1 MGANMAIQNFL
12 SGGYYGKL
20 GQTIGQRWKNKRTVK
35 AYAVPTNPRTE
46 KQQANRGRFAY
57 GVKLAQLAQ
66 AATYRSLLFS
76 SESNT
81 EWALRMSV
89 AKNATDSG
97 ITGLD
102 AVPLCPTGFVPKY
115 LITNAIL
122 QNPGATSAPVLELK
136 GTLPTVSQI
145 FAILINNGEIEPGIE
160 NTAIMYSE
168 FNPDKKTVTL
178 PDSLIGKIKQGMK
191 VRIISYSQSLS
202 ISEISM
208 SYSLDIEINAL
219 PDFVL
224 TADKMSFTQTQTLK
238 RLVLANVDDASA
250 TGEVNLTVIYNY
262 GIEGT
267 GVTQLVLP
275 LKNDASKIY
284 VEFETPN
291 QNDNDALSSYVTSA
305 GELSVVSVAIQS
317 TKYNY
322 KVNNATIV
330 GTDYVCSGY
339 ATLAVSQVASKSV
352 ALENSEIDWGGIN
365 NPISTACTVL
375 SNRLYGFK
383 SLTPQQGVT
392 LQGVAVDSAV
402 GTKLQFTNDSVE
414 QFAAFSDEC
423 KIQAFTATITRNGV
437 TRSFKLET
445 DTRFA
450 NSITESVIPA
460 SETFESNFFTLG
472 SGQIDMPLYG
482 LVETQTAESLT
493 VTDLSLSIREV
504 GSSNWHSCTIEEY
517 EDFGIGAKLS
527 ASFTIDDGD
536 IFTAGDEVEMKIS
549 VVSGKSKAKILLNN
563 IGKTW
568 TWSGNTVSLTG
579 VVEE

>member
-1 MGANMAIQNFL
+1 MAIQNFL

-35 AYAVPTNPRTE
+35 SYAVPTNPRTE

-168 FNPDKKTVTL
+168 FNPDTKTVIL

-202 ISEISM
+202 VSEISM

-250 TGEVNLTVIYNY
+250 SGDVNLTVIYNY

-305 GELSVVSVAIQS
+305 GELSVTSVAIQS

-330 GTDYVCSGY
+330 GKDYVCSGY

-352 ALENSEIDWGGIN
+352 ALENSKIDWGGVN
-365 NPISTACTVL
+365 NPILAECTVL
-375 SNRLYGFK
+375 SNQLYGFK
-383 SLTPQQGVT
+383 SLTPQQKVS

-402 GTKLQFTNDSVE
+402 GTKLQFTNSSAE

-423 KIQAFTATITRNGV
+423 KIQAFTATVTRNGV
-437 TRSFKLET
+437 TRSFKLES
-445 DTRFA
+445 DTKLT
-450 NSITESVIPA
+450 NSISESVIPT
-460 SETFESNFFTLG
+460 SEQFFDVGFQPGTGTFLF
-472 SGQIDMPLYG
+472 PLYG
-482 LVETQTAESLT
+482 LPGQTGLVEANF
-493 VTDLSLSIREV
+493 TDFDVKIREV
-504 GSSNWHSCTIEEY
+504 GSQNWYACTL
-517 EDFGIGAKLS
+517 EDFESQGEGGQLECTFAIN
-527 ASFTIDDGD
+527 DGD
-536 IFTAGDEVEMKIS
+536 VFIDGDNVELKIS
-549 VVSGKSKAKILLNN
+549 VATGKSNAKVTINN
-563 IGKTW
+563 IAKSW
-568 TWSGNTVSLTG
+568 TWSGNAVTITG
-579 VVEE
+579 TVEE

>member
-1 MGANMAIQNFL
+1 MAIQNFL

-35 AYAVPTNPRTE
+35 SYAVPTNPRTE
-46 KQQANRGRFAY
+46 KQQANRGRFAN

-168 FNPDKKTVTL
+168 FNPDTKTVIL

-238 RLVLANVDDASA
+238 RLVLADVDDASA
-250 TGEVNLTVIYNY
+250 SGDVNLTVIYNY

-267 GVTQLVLP
+267 GVTQIVLP

-291 QNDNDALSSYVTSA
+291 QNNNDALSSYVTSA

-352 ALENSEIDWGGIN
+352 ALENSEIDWGSVN
-365 NPISTACTVL
+365 NPVLAECTVL
-375 SNRLYGFK
+375 SNQLYGFK
-383 SLTPQQGVT
+383 SLIPQQKVS

-402 GTKLQFTNDSVE
+402 GTKLQFSNSSAE

-423 KIQAFTATITRNGV
+423 KIQAFTATITRNGI
-437 TRSFKLET
+437 TRSFKLEA
-445 DTRFA
+445 DTKFA
-450 NSITESVIPA
+450 NSITESVIPT
-460 SETFESNFFTLG
+460 SETFESNFFTIG

-482 LVETQTAESLT
+482 LVETQTEESLT

-517 EDFGIGAKLS
+517 EDYGIGAKLS

-536 IFTAGDEVEMKIS
+536 IFTGGDAVEMKIS
-549 VVSGKSKAKILLNN
+549 VVSGKSEAKILLNN

-568 TWSGNTVSLTG
+568 TWSGNTVLLTG
-579 VVEE
+579 TVEE

>member
-1 MGANMAIQNFL
+1 MAIQNFL

-35 AYAVPTNPRTE
+35 SYAVPTNPRTE
-46 KQQANRGRFAY
+46 KQQANRGRFAS

-66 AATYRSLLFS
+66 ATTYRSLLFS

-145 FAILINNGEIEPGIE
+145 FAILINNGEIEPEIE

-168 FNPDKKTVTL
+168 FNPDTKTVIL

-191 VRIISYSQSLS
+191 VRIISYSQSIS

-238 RLVLANVDDASA
+238 RLVLADVDDVSAS
-250 TGEVNLTVIYNY
+250 GDVNLTVIYNY

-291 QNDNDALSSYVTSA
+291 QNDNDALSSYITSA

-339 ATLAVSQVASKSV
+339 ATLTASQIASKSV
-352 ALENSEIDWGGIN
+352 ALENSEIDWGEVN
-365 NPISTACTVL
+365 TPISTACTVL

-392 LQGVAVDSAV
+392 LQGVAVVSAI
-402 GTKLQFTNDSVE
+402 GTKLQFTNDSAE

-437 TRSFKLET
+437 TRSFKLEA
-445 DTRFA
+445 DTKLA
-450 NSITESVIPA
+450 NSITESVIPT
-460 SETFESNFFTLG
+460 SEQFFDVGFQPGTGTFLF
-472 SGQIDMPLYG
+472 PLYG
-482 LVETQTAESLT
+482 LVGQTGLVEASF
-493 VTDLSLSIREV
+493 TDFDVKIREV
-504 GSSNWHSCTIEEY
+504 GSQNWYACTL
-517 EDFGIGAKLS
+517 EDFDSQGMGGQLECTFAIN
-527 ASFTIDDGD
+527 DGD
-536 IFTAGDEVEMKIS
+536 VFVDGDNVELQIS
-549 VVSGKSKAKILLNN
+549 VATGKPNAKVTINN
-563 IGKTW
+563 IAKTW
-568 TWSGNTVSLTG
+568 IWSGNTVSLTG

>member
-1 MGANMAIQNFL
+1 MAIQNFL

-35 AYAVPTNPRTE
+35 SYAVPTNPRTE

-97 ITGLD
+97 ITGLN
-102 AVPLCPTGFVPKY
+102 AVPLCPTGFIPKY

-168 FNPDKKTVTL
+168 FNPDTKTVIL

-202 ISEISM
+202 VSEISM

-238 RLVLANVDDASA
+238 RLVLADVDDASA
-250 TGEVNLTVIYNY
+250 SGDVNLTVIYNY

-267 GVTQLVLP
+267 GVIQLVLP

-317 TKYNY
+317 IKYNY

-330 GTDYVCSGY
+330 GKDYVCSGY
-339 ATLAVSQVASKSV
+339 ATLAASQVASKSV
-352 ALENSEIDWGGIN
+352 ALENSEIDWGGVN
-365 NPISTACTVL
+365 NPVLAECTVL
-375 SNRLYGFK
+375 SNQLYGFK
-383 SLTPQQGVT
+383 SLTPQQKVS

-402 GTKLQFTNDSVE
+402 GTKLQFTNDSAE
-414 QFAAFSDEC
+414 QFAAFSNEC
-423 KIQAFTATITRNGV
+423 KIEAFTATVTRNGV
-437 TRSFKLET
+437 TRSFKLES
-445 DTRFA
+445 DTKLA
-450 NSITESVIPA
+450 NSISESVIPT
-460 SETFESNFFTLG
+460 SETFESSFFTLG

-482 LVETQTAESLT
+482 LVETSTAERLT
-493 VTDLSLSIREV
+493 ATDLSLSIRKV

-517 EDFGIGAKLS
+517 EDFGIDTKLS
-527 ASFTIDDGD
+527 ASFKIDEGD

-549 VVSGKSKAKILLNN
+549 VAPGKSEAKILLDDV
-563 IGKTW
+563 GKTW
-568 TWSGNTVSLTG
+568 TWSGNAVTITG
-579 VVEE
+579 TVEE

>member
-168 FNPDKKTVTL
+168 FNPDTKTVIL

-219 PDFVL
+219 PDFIL

-250 TGEVNLTVIYNY
+250 AGEVNLNVIYNY
-262 GIEGT
+262 GIEST

-291 QNDNDALSSYVTSA
+291 QNDNDALSSYITSA

-339 ATLAVSQVASKSV
+339 ATLTVSQVASKSV
-352 ALENSEIDWGGIN
+352 ALENSEIDWGGVN

-437 TRSFKLET
+437 TRSFKLEA
-445 DTRFA
+445 DTRLV
-450 NSITESVIPA
+450 NSITESAIPT
-460 SETFESNFFTLG
+460 SEQFFDVGFQPGTG
-472 SGQIDMPLYG
+472 SFLFPLYG
-482 LVETQTAESLT
+482 LTGQTGLVEASFIDFD
-493 VTDLSLSIREV
+493 VKIREV
-504 GSSNWHSCTIEEY
+504 GSQNWYTCTL
-517 EDFGIGAKLS
+517 EDFDSQGIGGQLECTFS
-527 ASFTIDDGD
+527 IDDGD
-536 IFTAGDEVEMKIS
+536 VFVNGDNVELRIS
-549 VVSGKSKAKILLNN
+549 VATGKPNAKVTINN
-563 IGKTW
+563 IAKSW
-568 TWSGNTVSLTG
+568 TWSGNAVSLTG
-579 VVEE
+579 VIEE

>member
-1 MGANMAIQNFL
+1 MAIQNFL

-35 AYAVPTNPRTE
+35 SYAVPTNPRTE
-46 KQQANRGRFAY
+46 KQQANRGRFAN

-168 FNPDKKTVTL
+168 FNPDTKTVIL

-238 RLVLANVDDASA
+238 RLVLADVDDASA
-250 TGEVNLTVIYNY
+250 SGDVNLTVIYNY

-330 GTDYVCSGY
+330 GKDYVCSGY
-339 ATLAVSQVASKSV
+339 ATLAASQIASKSV
-352 ALENSEIDWGGIN
+352 ALENSEIDWGGVN
-365 NPISTACTVL
+365 NPVLAECTVL
-375 SNRLYGFK
+375 SNQLYGFK
-383 SLTPQQGVT
+383 SLTPQQKVA
-392 LQGVAVDSAV
+392 LQGVAVDSTV
-402 GTKLQFTNDSVE
+402 GTKLQFSNSSAE

-423 KIQAFTATITRNGV
+423 KIQSFTATITRNGV

-445 DTRFA
+445 DTKLA
-450 NSITESVIPA
+450 NSITESAIPT
-460 SETFESNFFTLG
+460 SEQFFDEAFSINSGTFLF
-472 SGQIDMPLYG
+472 PLFGLVGETG
-482 LVETQTAESLT
+482 LVEANF
-493 VTDLSLSIREV
+493 TDFDVKIREV
-504 GSSNWHSCTIEEY
+504 GSQNWHSCTLEEF
-517 EDFGIGAKLS
+517 ESQGEGGNLS
-527 ASFTIDDGD
+527 CYFLIDDGD
-536 IFTAGDEVEMKIS
+536 VFADGDNVELQIS
-549 VVSGKSKAKILLNN
+549 VATGKPNAKVTIDN

>member
-1 MGANMAIQNFL
+1 MGAYMAIQNFL

-35 AYAVPTNPRTE
+35 SYAVPTNPRTE
-46 KQQANRGRFAY
+46 KQQANRGRFAN

-97 ITGLD
+97 ITGLN

-136 GTLPTVSQI
+136 GTLPNVSQI

-168 FNPDKKTVTL
+168 FNPDTKTIIL

-238 RLVLANVDDASA
+238 RLVLADVDDASA
-250 TGEVNLTVIYNY
+250 SGDVNLTVIYNY

-291 QNDNDALSSYVTSA
+291 QNDNDALSSYITSA

-352 ALENSEIDWGGIN
+352 ALENSEIDWGSVN

-383 SLTPQQGVT
+383 SLIPQQKVS

-402 GTKLQFTNDSVE
+402 GKKLQFTNDSAE

-423 KIQAFTATITRNGV
+423 KIQAFTATITRNGI
-437 TRSFKLET
+437 TRSFKLEA

-450 NSITESVIPA
+450 NSITESVIPT
-460 SETFESNFFTLG
+460 SETFESNFFTIG
-472 SGQIDMPLYG
+472 NGQIDMPLYG

-549 VVSGKSKAKILLNN
+549 VVSGKSEAKILLNN

-568 TWSGNTVSLTG
+568 TWSGNTVLLTG
-579 VVEE
+579 TVEE

>member
-1 MGANMAIQNFL
+1 MAIQNFL

-168 FNPDKKTVTL
+168 FNPDTKTVIL

-208 SYSLDIEINAL
+208 SYSLDIEINAI

-238 RLVLANVDDASA
+238 RLVLADVDDASA
-250 TGEVNLTVIYNY
+250 TGDVNLTVIYNY

-322 KVNNATIV
+322 KVNSATIV
-330 GTDYVCSGY
+330 GKDYVCSGY
-339 ATLAVSQVASKSV
+339 ATLAVSQIASKSV
-352 ALENSEIDWGGIN
+352 ALENSEIDWGDVN
-365 NPISTACTVL
+365 NPVLAECTVL
-375 SNRLYGFK
+375 SNQLYGFK
-383 SLTPQQGVT
+383 SLTPQQKVS
-392 LQGVAVDSAV
+392 LQGVAVNSTV
-402 GTKLQFTNDSVE
+402 GTKLQFSNSSAE

-423 KIQAFTATITRNGV
+423 KIQSFTATITRNGV
-437 TRSFKLET
+437 TRSFKLEA
-445 DTRFA
+445 DTRLT
-450 NSITESVIPA
+450 NSITESAIPT
-460 SETFESNFFTLG
+460 SEQFFDEGFSINSGTFLFPLFGLV
-472 SGQIDMPLYG
+472 GQTG
-482 LVETQTAESLT
+482 LVEANF
-493 VTDLSLSIREV
+493 TDFDAKIREV
-504 GSSNWHSCTIEEY
+504 GSQNWYSCTLEEFQSQG
-517 EDFGIGAKLS
+517 EGGNLS
-527 ASFTIDDGD
+527 CYFLIDDGD
-536 IFTAGDEVEMKIS
+536 VFVNGDNVELQIS
-549 VVSGKSKAKILLNN
+549 VATGKPNAKVTINN
-563 IGKTW
+563 IAKSW

>member
-1 MGANMAIQNFL
+1 MAIQNFL

-35 AYAVPTNPRTE
+35 SYAVPTNPRTE

-145 FAILINNGEIEPGIE
+145 FAILINNGELEPGIE

-168 FNPDKKTVTL
+168 FNPDTKTVIL

-238 RLVLANVDDASA
+238 RLVLADVDDASA
-250 TGEVNLTVIYNY
+250 VGDVNLTVIYNY

-330 GTDYVCSGY
+330 GKDYVCSGY
-339 ATLAVSQVASKSV
+339 VMLAASQIASKSV
-352 ALENSEIDWGGIN
+352 ALENSEIDWGGVN
-365 NPISTACTVL
+365 NPVLAECTVL
-375 SNRLYGFK
+375 SNQLYGFK
-383 SLTPQQGVT
+383 SLIPQQKVS
-392 LQGVAVDSAV
+392 LQGVAVDSTV
-402 GTKLQFTNDSVE
+402 GTKLQFTNSSAE

-423 KIQAFTATITRNGV
+423 KIQSFTATITRNGV
-437 TRSFKLET
+437 TRSFKLEA
-445 DTRFA
+445 DTKLA
-450 NSITESVIPA
+450 NSITESVIPT
-460 SETFESNFFTLG
+460 SEQFFEESFQPGTGTVLF
-472 SGQIDMPLYG
+472 PLYG
-482 LVETQTAESLT
+482 LVGQTGPVDAT
-493 VTDLSLSIREV
+493 FADFDVRIRKV
-504 GSSNWHSCTIEEY
+504 GSQNWYACTLDYFESQGMGGNLSCLFST
-517 EDFGIGAKLS
+517 
-527 ASFTIDDGD
+527 DDGD
-536 IFTAGDEVEMKIS
+536 VFVDGDNVELQIS
-549 VVSGKSKAKILLNN
+549 VATGKPNAKITIDN
-563 IGKTW
+563 IAKSW
-568 TWSGNTVSLTG
+568 VWSGNTVSLTG

>member
-1 MGANMAIQNFL
+1 MAIQNFL

-35 AYAVPTNPRTE
+35 SYAVPTNPRTE
-46 KQQANRGRFAY
+46 KQQANRGRFAN

-66 AATYRSLLFS
+66 ASTYKSLLFS

-122 QNPGATSAPVLELK
+122 QNPSATSAPVLELK

-145 FAILINNGEIEPGIE
+145 FAILINNGELEPGIE

-168 FNPDKKTVTL
+168 FNPDTKTVIL

-202 ISEISM
+202 VSEISM
-208 SYSLDIEINAL
+208 SYSLDIEINAI

-250 TGEVNLTVIYNY
+250 SGDVNLTVIYNY
-262 GIEGT
+262 GIEST

-330 GTDYVCSGY
+330 GKDYVCSGY

-352 ALENSEIDWGGIN
+352 ALENSEIDWGGVN
-365 NPISTACTVL
+365 TPILAECTVL
-375 SNRLYGFK
+375 SNQLYGFK
-383 SLTPQQGVT
+383 SLTPQQKVL
-392 LQGVAVDSAV
+392 LQGGAVDSTV
-402 GTKLQFTNDSVE
+402 GTKLQFINSSAE

-423 KIQAFTATITRNGV
+423 KIQGFTVTVTRNGV

-445 DTRFA
+445 DTRLA
-450 NSITESVIPA
+450 NSITESVIPT
-460 SETFESNFFTLG
+460 SEQFFDEGFQSGTGTLLF
-472 SGQIDMPLYG
+472 PLYG
-482 LVETQTAESLT
+482 LVGQTGLVDAT
-493 VTDLSLSIREV
+493 FADFNVRIREV
-504 GSSNWHSCTIEEY
+504 GSQNWYSCTLEY
-517 EDFGIGAKLS
+517 FESQGEGGNLS
-527 ASFTIDDGD
+527 CSFAIDDGD
-536 IFTAGDEVEMKIS
+536 VFVGGDNVELQIS
-549 VVSGKSKAKILLNN
+549 VATGKPNAKVTIDN

>member
-1 MGANMAIQNFL
+1 MAIQNFL

-35 AYAVPTNPRTE
+35 AYAAPTNPRTE
-46 KQQANRGRFAY
+46 KQQANRGRFAN

-145 FAILINNGEIEPGIE
+145 FAILINNGELEPGIE

-168 FNPDKKTVTL
+168 FNPDTKTVIL

-202 ISEISM
+202 VSEISM

-224 TADKMSFTQTQTLK
+224 TSDKMSFTQTQTLK

-250 TGEVNLTVIYNY
+250 SGDVNLTVIYNY

-291 QNDNDALSSYVTSA
+291 QNNNDALSSYVTSE

-339 ATLAVSQVASKSV
+339 ATLTASQIASKSV
-352 ALENSEIDWGGIN
+352 ALENSEIDWGGVN
-365 NPISTACTVL
+365 NPVLAECTVL
-375 SNRLYGFK
+375 SNQLYGFK
-383 SLTPQQGVT
+383 SLIPQQKVS

-402 GTKLQFTNDSVE
+402 GTKFQFINSSAE

-423 KIQAFTATITRNGV
+423 KIQGFTVTVTRNGV
-437 TRSFKLET
+437 TRSFKLEA
-445 DTRFA
+445 DTRLA
-450 NSITESVIPA
+450 NSITETAIPT
-460 SETFESNFFTLG
+460 SEQFFDEGFSINSGTFLF
-472 SGQIDMPLYG
+472 PLFG
-482 LVETQTAESLT
+482 LVGQTGIVDAT
-493 VTDLSLSIREV
+493 FADFNVKIREV
-504 GSSNWHSCTIEEY
+504 GSQNWYSCNLEEFESQGEGGNLSCY
-517 EDFGIGAKLS
+517 FSINDGDVFVDGDNVELQISVATGKPNAKV
-527 ASFTIDDGD
+527 TID
-536 IFTAGDEVEMKIS
+536 S
-549 VVSGKSKAKILLNN
+549 

>member
-1 MGANMAIQNFL
+1 MAIQNFL

-35 AYAVPTNPRTE
+35 SYAVPTNPRTE
-46 KQQANRGRFAY
+46 KQQANRGRFAS

-66 AATYRSLLFS
+66 ATTYRSLLFS

-145 FAILINNGEIEPGIE
+145 FAILINNGEIEPEIE

-168 FNPDKKTVTL
+168 FNPDTKTVIL

-191 VRIISYSQSLS
+191 VRIISYSQSIS

-238 RLVLANVDDASA
+238 RLVLADVDDVSAS
-250 TGEVNLTVIYNY
+250 GDVNLTVIYNY

-291 QNDNDALSSYVTSA
+291 QNDNDALSSYITSE

-339 ATLAVSQVASKSV
+339 ATLTASQIASKSV
-352 ALENSEIDWGGIN
+352 ALENSEIDWGEVN
-365 NPISTACTVL
+365 TPISTACTVL

-392 LQGVAVDSAV
+392 LQGVAVVSAI
-402 GTKLQFTNDSVE
+402 GTKLQFTNDSAE

-437 TRSFKLET
+437 TRSFKLEA
-445 DTRFA
+445 DTKLA
-450 NSITESVIPA
+450 NSITESVIPT
-460 SETFESNFFTLG
+460 SEQFFDVGFQPGTGTFLF
-472 SGQIDMPLYG
+472 PLYG
-482 LVETQTAESLT
+482 LVGQTGLVEASF
-493 VTDLSLSIREV
+493 TDFDVKIREV
-504 GSSNWHSCTIEEY
+504 GSQNWYACTL
-517 EDFGIGAKLS
+517 EDFDSQGMGGQLECTFAIN
-527 ASFTIDDGD
+527 DGD
-536 IFTAGDEVEMKIS
+536 VFVDGDNVELQIS
-549 VVSGKSKAKILLNN
+549 VATGKPNAKVTINN
-563 IGKTW
+563 IAKTW
-568 TWSGNTVSLTG
+568 IWSGNTVSLTG
-579 VVEE
+579 VIEE

>member
-35 AYAVPTNPRTE
+35 SYAVPTNPRTE
-46 KQQANRGRFAY
+46 KQQANRGRFAN

-136 GTLPTVSQI
+136 GTLPDVSQI

-168 FNPDKKTVTL
+168 FNPYMKTVTL

-202 ISEISM
+202 VSEISM

-219 PDFVL
+219 PDFIL

-238 RLVLANVDDASA
+238 RLVLADVDDASA
-250 TGEVNLTVIYNY
+250 TGEVNLNVIYNY

-305 GELSVVSVAIQS
+305 GEISVVSVAIQS

-322 KVNNATIV
+322 KVNNATIL
-330 GTDYVCSGY
+330 GTDYICSGY

-352 ALENSEIDWGGIN
+352 ALENSEIDWGSVN

-375 SNRLYGFK
+375 SNRLYGFE
-383 SLTPQQGVT
+383 SLVPQQGVT

-402 GTKLQFTNDSVE
+402 GTKLQFTNDSAE

-437 TRSFKLET
+437 TRSFKLEA

-450 NSITESVIPA
+450 NSITESAIPT
-460 SETFESNFFTLG
+460 SETFESSFFTLG

-482 LVETQTAESLT
+482 LAETQTEESLT

-527 ASFTIDDGD
+527 ASFKIDDGD

-549 VVSGKSKAKILLNN
+549 VVSGKSEAKILLND
-563 IGKTW
+563 IGKSW

>member
-1 MGANMAIQNFL
+1 MGAYMAIQNFL

-57 GVKLAQLAQ
+57 GVRLAQLAQ

-168 FNPDKKTVTL
+168 FNPDTKTVTL

-238 RLVLANVDDASA
+238 RLVLADVDDASA
-250 TGEVNLTVIYNY
+250 TGEVNLNVIYNY
-262 GIEGT
+262 GIEST

-339 ATLAVSQVASKSV
+339 AKLAVSQVASKSV
-352 ALENSEIDWGGIN
+352 ALENSEIDWGSVN
-365 NPISTACTVL
+365 NPVLAECTVL
-375 SNRLYGFK
+375 SNQLYGFK
-383 SLTPQQGVT
+383 SLIPQQKVS
-392 LQGVAVDSAV
+392 LQGAAVDSAV
-402 GTKLQFTNDSVE
+402 GTKLQFTNDSAE

-423 KIQAFTATITRNGV
+423 KIQSFTATITRNGV

-445 DTRFA
+445 DTRLA
-450 NSITESVIPA
+450 NSITESVIPT
-460 SETFESNFFTLG
+460 SETFEPIFFTLG
-472 SGQIDMPLYG
+472 GGQIDMPLYG
-482 LVETQTAESLT
+482 LMETQTAESLT

-517 EDFGIGAKLS
+517 EDFGIGAKLL
-527 ASFTIDDGD
+527 ASFTIDDGN

-549 VVSGKSKAKILLNN
+549 VVSGKSEAKILLNN

-568 TWSGNTVSLTG
+568 AWSGNTVSLTG

>member
-1 MGANMAIQNFL
+1 MAIQNFL

-35 AYAVPTNPRTE
+35 SYAVPTNPRTE
-46 KQQANRGRFAY
+46 KQQANRGRFAN

-168 FNPDKKTVTL
+168 FNPDTKTVTL

-238 RLVLANVDDASA
+238 RLVLADVDDASA
-250 TGEVNLTVIYNY
+250 TGEVNLNVIYNY
-262 GIEGT
+262 GIEST
-267 GVTQLVLP
+267 GVAQLVLP

-330 GTDYVCSGY
+330 GADYVCSGY

-352 ALENSEIDWGGIN
+352 ALENSEIDWGSVN
-365 NPISTACTVL
+365 NPVLAECTVL
-375 SNRLYGFK
+375 SNQLYGFK
-383 SLTPQQGVT
+383 SLIPQQKVS

-402 GTKLQFTNDSVE
+402 RTKLQFTNDSAE

-423 KIQAFTATITRNGV
+423 KIQAFTTTITRNGV

-445 DTRFA
+445 DTKLV
-450 NSITESVIPA
+450 NSITESVIPT
-460 SETFESNFFTLG
+460 SETFESAFFTLG
-472 SGQIDMPLYG
+472 NGQIDMPLYG

-549 VVSGKSKAKILLNN
+549 VVSGKSEAKILLNN

-568 TWSGNTVSLTG
+568 TWSGNTVLLTG

>member
-1 MGANMAIQNFL
+1 MAIQNFL

>member
-35 AYAVPTNPRTE
+35 SYAVPTNPRTE
-46 KQQANRGRFAY
+46 KQQANRGRFAN

-136 GTLPTVSQI
+136 GTLPNVSQI

-168 FNPDKKTVTL
+168 FNPDTKTVTL

-202 ISEISM
+202 VSEISM

-219 PDFVL
+219 PDFIL

-238 RLVLANVDDASA
+238 RLVLADVDDASA
-250 TGEVNLTVIYNY
+250 TGEVNLNVIYNY

-305 GELSVVSVAIQS
+305 GEISVVSVAIQS

-322 KVNNATIV
+322 KVNNATIL
-330 GTDYVCSGY
+330 GTDYICSGY
-339 ATLAVSQVASKSV
+339 ATLAVSQVAAKSV
-352 ALENSEIDWGGIN
+352 ALENSEIDWGSVN

-383 SLTPQQGVT
+383 SLIPQQGVT

-402 GTKLQFTNDSVE
+402 GKKLQFTNDSAE

-437 TRSFKLET
+437 TRSFKLEA
-445 DTRFA
+445 DTKLA
-450 NSITESVIPA
+450 NSITESAIPT
-460 SETFESNFFTLG
+460 SEQFFAEGFSINSGTFLFPLFGLVGETGLVGANFADFNVRIREIGSQNWYSCTLEEFESQGEGGNLSCYFLIDDSDVFVNGDNVEL
-472 SGQIDMPLYG
+472 QISVATGKP
-482 LVETQTAESLT
+482 
-493 VTDLSLSIREV
+493 
-504 GSSNWHSCTIEEY
+504 N
-517 EDFGIGAKLS
+517 AKI
-527 ASFTIDDGD
+527 TID
-536 IFTAGDEVEMKIS
+536 
-549 VVSGKSKAKILLNN
+549 N

>member
-1 MGANMAIQNFL
+1 MGAYMAIQNFL

-168 FNPDKKTVTL
+168 FNPDTKTVTL

-238 RLVLANVDDASA
+238 RLVLADVDDASA
-250 TGEVNLTVIYNY
+250 TGEVNLNVIYNY
-262 GIEGT
+262 GIEST

-352 ALENSEIDWGGIN
+352 ALENSEIDWGSVN

-392 LQGVAVDSAV
+392 LQGVAVDSAA
-402 GTKLQFTNDSVE
+402 GTKLQFTNDSAE

-437 TRSFKLET
+437 TRSFKLEA
-445 DTRFA
+445 DTKLV
-450 NSITESVIPA
+450 NSITESAIPT

-472 SGQIDMPLYG
+472 NGQIDMPLYG

-549 VVSGKSKAKILLNN
+549 VVSGKSEAKILLNN

-568 TWSGNTVSLTG
+568 TWSGNTVLLTG
-579 VVEE
+579 TVEE

>member
-1 MGANMAIQNFL
+1 MAIQNFL

-35 AYAVPTNPRTE
+35 SYAVPTNPRTE

-66 AATYRSLLFS
+66 ATTYRSLLFS

-145 FAILINNGEIEPGIE
+145 FAILINNGEIEPGME

-168 FNPDKKTVTL
+168 FNPNTKTVIL

-202 ISEISM
+202 VSEISM

-238 RLVLANVDDASA
+238 RLVLADVDDASA
-250 TGEVNLTVIYNY
+250 TGDVNLTVIYNY

-291 QNDNDALSSYVTSA
+291 QNNNDALSSYVTSD

-330 GTDYVCSGY
+330 GTDYICSGY
-339 ATLAVSQVASKSV
+339 ATLAVSQIASKSV
-352 ALENSEIDWGGIN
+352 ALENSEIDWGSVN
-365 NPISTACTVL
+365 NPVLAECTVL
-375 SNRLYGFK
+375 SNQLYGFK
-383 SLTPQQGVT
+383 SLTPQQKVS
-392 LQGVAVDSAV
+392 LQGVAVDSTV
-402 GTKLQFTNDSVE
+402 GKKLQFTNSSTE

-423 KIQAFTATITRNGV
+423 KIQSFTATITRNGV
-437 TRSFKLET
+437 TRSFKLEA
-445 DTRFA
+445 DTRLT
-450 NSITESVIPA
+450 NSITESAIPT
-460 SETFESNFFTLG
+460 SEQFFDEGFSINSGTFLFPLFGLV
-472 SGQIDMPLYG
+472 GQTG
-482 LVETQTAESLT
+482 LVEANF
-493 VTDLSLSIREV
+493 TDFDVKIREV
-504 GSSNWHSCTIEEY
+504 GSQNWYSCTLEEF
-517 EDFGIGAKLS
+517 ESQGEGSNLS
-527 ASFTIDDGD
+527 CYFLIDDGD
-536 IFTAGDEVEMKIS
+536 VFVDGDNVELQIS
-549 VVSGKSKAKILLNN
+549 VATGKPNAKVTINN
-563 IGKTW
+563 IAKSW
-568 TWSGNTVSLTG
+568 TWSGNTISLTG

>member
-1 MGANMAIQNFL
+1 MAIQNFL

-35 AYAVPTNPRTE
+35 SYAVPTNPRTE
-46 KQQANRGRFAY
+46 KQQANRGRFAS

-66 AATYRSLLFS
+66 ATTYRSLLFS

-145 FAILINNGEIEPGIE
+145 FAILINNGEIEPEIE

-168 FNPDKKTVTL
+168 FDPDTKTVIL

-191 VRIISYSQSLS
+191 VRIISYSQSIS

-238 RLVLANVDDASA
+238 RLVLADVDDVSAS
-250 TGEVNLTVIYNY
+250 GDVNLTVIYNY

-291 QNDNDALSSYVTSA
+291 QNDNDALSSYITSA

-339 ATLAVSQVASKSV
+339 ATLTASQIASKSV
-352 ALENSEIDWGGIN
+352 ALENSEIDWGEVN
-365 NPISTACTVL
+365 TPISTACTVL

-392 LQGVAVDSAV
+392 LQGVAVVSAI
-402 GTKLQFTNDSVE
+402 GTKLQFTNDSAE

-437 TRSFKLET
+437 TRSFKLEA
-445 DTRFA
+445 DTKLA
-450 NSITESVIPA
+450 NSITESVIPT
-460 SETFESNFFTLG
+460 SEQFFDVGFQTGTGTFLF
-472 SGQIDMPLYG
+472 PLYG
-482 LVETQTAESLT
+482 LVGQTGLVEASF
-493 VTDLSLSIREV
+493 TDFDVKIREV
-504 GSSNWHSCTIEEY
+504 GSQNWYACTLD
-517 EDFGIGAKLS
+517 DFDSQGMGGQLECT
-527 ASFTIDDGD
+527 FTINDGD
-536 IFTAGDEVEMKIS
+536 VFVGGDNVELQIS
-549 VVSGKSKAKILLNN
+549 VATGKPNAKVTINN
-563 IGKTW
+563 IAKTW
-568 TWSGNTVSLTG
+568 IWSGNTVSLTG

>member
-1 MGANMAIQNFL
+1 MGAYMAIQNFL

-89 AKNATDSG
+89 AKNATDAG

-168 FNPDKKTVTL
+168 FNPDTKTVTL

-208 SYSLDIEINAL
+208 SYSMDIEINAL

-238 RLVLANVDDASA
+238 RLVLADVDDASA
-250 TGEVNLTVIYNY
+250 TGEVNLNVIYNY
-262 GIEGT
+262 GIEST

-330 GTDYVCSGY
+330 GKDYVCSGY
-339 ATLAVSQVASKSV
+339 ATLTVSQVASKSV
-352 ALENSEIDWGGIN
+352 ALENSEIDWGGVN

-402 GTKLQFTNDSVE
+402 GTKLQFTNDSAE

-437 TRSFKLET
+437 TRSFKLEA
-445 DTRFA
+445 DTRLA
-450 NSITESVIPA
+450 NSITESAIPT
-460 SETFESNFFTLG
+460 SEQFFDVGFQPGTG
-472 SGQIDMPLYG
+472 SFLFPLYG
-482 LVETQTAESLT
+482 LPGQTGLVEASFIDFD
-493 VTDLSLSIREV
+493 VKIREV
-504 GSSNWHSCTIEEY
+504 GSQNWYTCTL
-517 EDFGIGAKLS
+517 EDFESQGMGGQLECTFA
-527 ASFTIDDGD
+527 IDDGD
-536 IFTAGDEVEMKIS
+536 VFVNGDNVELRIS
-549 VVSGKSKAKILLNN
+549 VATGKSNAKVTINN
-563 IGKTW
+563 IAKSW
-568 TWSGNTVSLTG
+568 TWSGNAVSLTG
-579 VVEE
+579 VIEE

>member
-1 MGANMAIQNFL
+1 MAIQNFL

-35 AYAVPTNPRTE
+35 SYAVPTNPRTE
-46 KQQANRGRFAY
+46 KQQANRGRFAN

-122 QNPGATSAPVLELK
+122 QNPSATSAPVLELK

-145 FAILINNGEIEPGIE
+145 FAILINNGELEPGIE

-168 FNPDKKTVTL
+168 FNPNTKTVIL

-202 ISEISM
+202 VSEISM
-208 SYSLDIEINAL
+208 SYSLDIEINAI

-250 TGEVNLTVIYNY
+250 SGDVNLTVIYNY
-262 GIEGT
+262 GIEST

-330 GTDYVCSGY
+330 GKDYVCSGY

-352 ALENSEIDWGGIN
+352 ALENSEIDWGGVN
-365 NPISTACTVL
+365 NPVLAECTVL
-375 SNRLYGFK
+375 SNQLYGFE
-383 SLTPQQGVT
+383 SLTPQQKVL

-402 GTKLQFTNDSVE
+402 GTKLQFSNSSAE

-423 KIQAFTATITRNGV
+423 KIQSFTATITRNGV
-437 TRSFKLET
+437 TRSFKLEA
-445 DTRFA
+445 DTKFA
-450 NSITESVIPA
+450 NSITETAIPT
-460 SETFESNFFTLG
+460 SEQFFDVGFQSGTG
-472 SGQIDMPLYG
+472 SFLFPLYG
-482 LVETQTAESLT
+482 LVGQTGLVEANF
-493 VTDLSLSIREV
+493 TDFDVKIREV
-504 GSSNWHSCTIEEY
+504 GSQNWYSCTL
-517 EDFGIGAKLS
+517 EDFDSQGMGGQLECTFA
-527 ASFTIDDGD
+527 IDDGD
-536 IFTAGDEVEMKIS
+536 VFVNGDNVELQIS
-549 VVSGKSKAKILLNN
+549 VATGKLNAKVTIND

>member
-1 MGANMAIQNFL
+1 MAIQNFL

-35 AYAVPTNPRTE
+35 SYAVPTNPRTE
-46 KQQANRGRFAY
+46 KQQANRGRFAN

-97 ITGLD
+97 VTGLD

-122 QNPGATSAPVLELK
+122 QNPGATSAPVIELK
-136 GTLPTVSQI
+136 GTLPDVSQI
-145 FAILINNGEIEPGIE
+145 FAILINNGETEPGIE

-168 FNPDKKTVTL
+168 FNPDTKTVTL
-178 PDSLIGKIKQGMK
+178 PDSLIGKVKQGMK
-191 VRIISYSQSLS
+191 MRIISYSQSLS
-202 ISEISM
+202 VSEISM

-224 TADKMSFTQTQTLK
+224 TSDKMSFTQTQTLK
-238 RLVLANVDDASA
+238 TLVLANVDDASA
-250 TGEVNLTVIYNY
+250 SGDVNLNVIYNY

-275 LKNDASKIY
+275 LKNDGTKIY

-352 ALENSEIDWGGIN
+352 ALENSEVDWGAVN
-365 NPISTACTVL
+365 TPISAECTVL
-375 SNRLYGFK
+375 SNQLYGFK
-383 SLTPQQGVT
+383 SLTPQQKVS
-392 LQGVAVDSAV
+392 LQGVAVDSTAGV
-402 GTKLQFTNDSVE
+402 KLQFTNSSDE
-414 QFAAFSDEC
+414 EFAAFSDEC
-423 KIQAFTATITRNGV
+423 KIQSFTATVTRNGV
-437 TRSFKLET
+437 TRSFKLEA
-445 DTRFA
+445 DTKFA
-450 NSITESVIPA
+450 NSISESVIPT
-460 SETFESNFFTLG
+460 SEQFFEESFQPGTG
-472 SGQIDMPLYG
+472 SFLFPLYG
-482 LVETQTAESLT
+482 LVGQTGLVEATFEDFT
-493 VTDLSLSIREV
+493 ARIREV
-504 GSSNWHSCTIEEY
+504 GSQNWYSCTLD
-517 EDFGIGAKLS
+517 DFESQGMGGNLS
-527 ASFTIDDGD
+527 CIFTIDDGD
-536 IFTAGDEVEMKIS
+536 VFVNGDNVELQIS
-549 VVSGKSKAKILLNN
+549 VATGKSKAKTTINN
-563 IGKTW
+563 IAKSW
-568 TWSGNTVSLTG
+568 TWSGSTVSLTG
-579 VVEE
+579 TVEE

>member
-1 MGANMAIQNFL
+1 MAIQNFL

-168 FNPDKKTVTL
+168 FNPDTKTVTL

-238 RLVLANVDDASA
+238 RLVLADVDDASA
-250 TGEVNLTVIYNY
+250 TGEVNLNVIYNY
-262 GIEGT
+262 GIEST

-339 ATLAVSQVASKSV
+339 AKLAVSQVASKSV
-352 ALENSEIDWGGIN
+352 ALENSEIDWGSVN
-365 NPISTACTVL
+365 NPVLAECTVL
-375 SNRLYGFK
+375 SNQLYGFK
-383 SLTPQQGVT
+383 SLIPQQKVS
-392 LQGVAVDSAV
+392 LQGAAVDSAV
-402 GTKLQFTNDSVE
+402 GTKLQFTNDSAE

-423 KIQAFTATITRNGV
+423 KIQSFTATITRNGV

-445 DTRFA
+445 DTRLA
-450 NSITESVIPA
+450 NSITESVIPT

-472 SGQIDMPLYG
+472 GGQIDMPLYG
-482 LVETQTAESLT
+482 LMETQTAESLT
-493 VTDLSLSIREV
+493 VTDLSLSIRKV
-504 GSSNWHSCTIEEY
+504 GSSNWHSCTIGEY

-527 ASFTIDDGD
+527 ASFTIDDGN

-549 VVSGKSKAKILLNN
+549 VVSGKSEAKILLNN

-568 TWSGNTVSLTG
+568 AWSGNTVSLTG

>member
-1 MGANMAIQNFL
+1 MAIQNFL

-35 AYAVPTNPRTE
+35 SYAVPTNPRTE
-46 KQQANRGRFAY
+46 KQQANRGRFAS

-66 AATYRSLLFS
+66 ATTYRSLLFS

-145 FAILINNGEIEPGIE
+145 FAILINNGEIEPEIE

-168 FNPDKKTVTL
+168 FNPDTKTVIL

-191 VRIISYSQSLS
+191 VRIISYSQSIS

-238 RLVLANVDDASA
+238 RLVLADVDDVSAS
-250 TGEVNLTVIYNY
+250 GDVNLTVIYNY

-291 QNDNDALSSYVTSA
+291 QNDNDALSSYITSE

-322 KVNNATIV
+322 KVDNATIV

-339 ATLAVSQVASKSV
+339 ATLTASQIASKSV
-352 ALENSEIDWGGIN
+352 ALENSEIDWGEVN
-365 NPISTACTVL
+365 TPISTACTVL

-392 LQGVAVDSAV
+392 LQGVAVVSAI
-402 GTKLQFTNDSVE
+402 GTKLQFTNDSAE

-437 TRSFKLET
+437 TRSFKLEA
-445 DTRFA
+445 DTKLA
-450 NSITESVIPA
+450 NSITESVIPT
-460 SETFESNFFTLG
+460 SEQFFDVGFQPGTGTLLF
-472 SGQIDMPLYG
+472 PLYG
-482 LVETQTAESLT
+482 LVGQTGLVEASF
-493 VTDLSLSIREV
+493 TDFDVKIREV
-504 GSSNWHSCTIEEY
+504 GSQNWYACTL
-517 EDFGIGAKLS
+517 EDFDSQGMGGQLECTFAIN
-527 ASFTIDDGD
+527 DGD
-536 IFTAGDEVEMKIS
+536 VFVDGDNVELQIS
-549 VVSGKSKAKILLNN
+549 VATGKPNAKVTINN
-563 IGKTW
+563 IAKTW
-568 TWSGNTVSLTG
+568 IWSGNTVSLTG

>member
-1 MGANMAIQNFL
+1 MAIQNFL

-35 AYAVPTNPRTE
+35 SYAVPTNPRTE

-97 ITGLD
+97 ITGLN
-102 AVPLCPTGFVPKY
+102 AVPLCPTGFIPKY

-145 FAILINNGEIEPGIE
+145 FAILINNGELEPGIE

-168 FNPDKKTVTL
+168 FNPDTKTVIL

-208 SYSLDIEINAL
+208 SYSLDIEINAI

-224 TADKMSFTQTQTLK
+224 TANKMSFTQTQTLK
-238 RLVLANVDDASA
+238 RLVLADVDDASA
-250 TGEVNLTVIYNY
+250 SGDVNLTIIYNY

-305 GELSVVSVAIQS
+305 GELSVISVAIQS

-330 GTDYVCSGY
+330 GKDYVCSGY
-339 ATLAVSQVASKSV
+339 ATLAVSQIASKSV
-352 ALENSEIDWGGIN
+352 ALENSEIDWGDVN
-365 NPISTACTVL
+365 NPVLAECTVL
-375 SNRLYGFK
+375 SNQLYGFK
-383 SLTPQQGVT
+383 SLIPQQKVS

-402 GTKLQFTNDSVE
+402 GTRLQFTNDSAE

-423 KIQAFTATITRNGV
+423 KIQAFTATVTRNGV

-445 DTRFA
+445 DTKLA
-450 NSITESVIPA
+450 NSITESVIPT
-460 SETFESNFFTLG
+460 SEQFFDVSFQPGTG
-472 SGQIDMPLYG
+472 SFLFPLYG
-482 LVETQTAESLT
+482 LPGQTGLVEANF
-493 VTDLSLSIREV
+493 TDFDAKIREV
-504 GSSNWHSCTIEEY
+504 GSQNWYACTL
-517 EDFGIGAKLS
+517 EDFESQGIGGQLECT
-527 ASFTIDDGD
+527 FIINDGD
-536 IFTAGDEVEMKIS
+536 VFVNGDNVELQIS
-549 VVSGKSKAKILLNN
+549 VATGKPNAKVTINN
-563 IGKTW
+563 IAKSW
-568 TWSGNTVSLTG
+568 AWSGNTVSLTG

>member
-1 MGANMAIQNFL
+1 MGDYMAIQNFL

-35 AYAVPTNPRTE
+35 SYAVPTNPRTE
-46 KQQANRGRFAY
+46 KQQANRGRFAN

-145 FAILINNGEIEPGIE
+145 FAILINNGELEPGIE

-168 FNPDKKTVTL
+168 FNPDTKTVIL
-178 PDSLIGKIKQGMK
+178 PDSLVGKIKQGMK

-224 TADKMSFTQTQTLK
+224 TSDKMSFTQTQTLK

-250 TGEVNLTVIYNY
+250 SGDVNLTVIYNY

-284 VEFETPN
+284 VEFGTPN
-291 QNDNDALSSYVTSA
+291 QNNNDALSSYVTSA

-352 ALENSEIDWGGIN
+352 ALENSEVDWGAVN
-365 NPISTACTVL
+365 TPISAECTVL
-375 SNRLYGFK
+375 SNQLYGFK
-383 SLTPQQGVT
+383 SLTPQQKVS

-402 GTKLQFTNDSVE
+402 GTKLQFTNSSVE

-423 KIQAFTATITRNGV
+423 KIQSFTATVSRNGV
-437 TRSFKLET
+437 TRSFKLEA
-445 DTRFA
+445 DTKLA
-450 NSITESVIPA
+450 NSITESAIPT
-460 SETFESNFFTLG
+460 SETFSEASFSIG
-472 SGQIDMPLYG
+472 SGQVDIPLYG
-482 LVETQTAESLT
+482 IIATQTAEALT
-493 VTDLSLSIREV
+493 ATDFNIRIREV
-504 GSSNWHSCTIEEY
+504 GTQNWHSCTLEEY
-517 EDFGIGAKLS
+517 EDYGESLKLS
-527 ASFTIDDGD
+527 GYFSIDDGE
-536 IFTAGDEVEMKIS
+536 IYSAGDQVELQIS
-549 VVSGKSKAKILLNN
+549 VAAGKPEAKILLNDV
-563 IGKTW
+563 GKTW
-568 TWSGNTVSLTG
+568 IWSGNTVSMTG

>member
-1 MGANMAIQNFL
+1 MAIQNFL

-35 AYAVPTNPRTE
+35 SYAVPTNPRTE
-46 KQQANRGRFAY
+46 KQQANRGRFAS

-66 AATYRSLLFS
+66 ATTYRSLLFS

-145 FAILINNGEIEPGIE
+145 FAILINNGEIEPEIE

-168 FNPDKKTVTL
+168 FNPDTKTVIL

-191 VRIISYSQSLS
+191 VRIISYSQSIS

-224 TADKMSFTQTQTLK
+224 TADKMSFTQTKTLK
-238 RLVLANVDDASA
+238 RLVLADVDDASA
-250 TGEVNLTVIYNY
+250 SGDVNLTVIYNY

-291 QNDNDALSSYVTSA
+291 QNDNDALSSYITSA

-339 ATLAVSQVASKSV
+339 ATLTASQIASKSV
-352 ALENSEIDWGGIN
+352 ALENSEIDWGEVN
-365 NPISTACTVL
+365 TPISTACTVL

-392 LQGVAVDSAV
+392 LQGVAVDSAI
-402 GTKLQFTNDSVE
+402 GTKLQFTNDSAE

-423 KIQAFTATITRNGV
+423 KIQSFTATITRNGV
-437 TRSFKLET
+437 TRSFKLEA
-445 DTRFA
+445 DTKLA
-450 NSITESVIPA
+450 NSITESVIPT
-460 SETFESNFFTLG
+460 SEQFFDVGFQPGTG
-472 SGQIDMPLYG
+472 SFLFPLYG
-482 LVETQTAESLT
+482 LVGQTGLVEASF
-493 VTDLSLSIREV
+493 TDFDVKIREV
-504 GSSNWHSCTIEEY
+504 GSQNWYACTL
-517 EDFGIGAKLS
+517 EDFESQGMGGQLECTFAIN
-527 ASFTIDDGD
+527 DGD
-536 IFTAGDEVEMKIS
+536 VFVDGDNVELQIS
-549 VVSGKSKAKILLNN
+549 VATGKPNAKVTINN
-563 IGKTW
+563 IAKTW
-568 TWSGNTVSLTG
+568 IWSGNTVSLTG

>member
-1 MGANMAIQNFL
+1 MAIQNFL

-168 FNPDKKTVTL
+168 FNPDTKTVIL

-238 RLVLANVDDASA
+238 RLVLADVDDASA
-250 TGEVNLTVIYNY
+250 SGDVNLTVIYNY

-339 ATLAVSQVASKSV
+339 ATLAASQIASKSV
-352 ALENSEIDWGGIN
+352 ALENSEIDWGGVN
-365 NPISTACTVL
+365 TPVSAKCTVL
-375 SNRLYGFK
+375 SNQLYGFK
-383 SLTPQQGVT
+383 SLTPQQEVL
-392 LQGVAVDSAV
+392 LQGVAVDSTA
-402 GTKLQFTNDSVE
+402 GTKLQFSNSSAE

-423 KIQAFTATITRNGV
+423 KIQSFTATITRNGV
-437 TRSFKLET
+437 TRSFKLEV
-445 DTRFA
+445 DTKLA
-450 NSITESVIPA
+450 NSITESVIPT
-460 SETFESNFFTLG
+460 SEQFFDVGFQPGTG
-472 SGQIDMPLYG
+472 SFLFPLYG
-482 LVETQTAESLT
+482 LPGQTGLVEANF
-493 VTDLSLSIREV
+493 TDFDVKIREV
-504 GSSNWHSCTIEEY
+504 GSQNWYACTL
-517 EDFGIGAKLS
+517 EDFESQGMGGQLECTFAIN
-527 ASFTIDDGD
+527 DGD
-536 IFTAGDEVEMKIS
+536 VFVNGDNVELKIS
-549 VVSGKSKAKILLNN
+549 VATGKPNAKVTINN
-563 IGKTW
+563 IAKSW
-568 TWSGNTVSLTG
+568 IWSGNTVSITG
-579 VVEE
+579 TVEE

>member
-1 MGANMAIQNFL
+1 MGAYMAIQNFL

-57 GVKLAQLAQ
+57 GVRLAQLAQ

-168 FNPDKKTVTL
+168 FNPNTKTVTL

-238 RLVLANVDDASA
+238 RLVLADVDDASA
-250 TGEVNLTVIYNY
+250 TGEVNLNVIYNY
-262 GIEGT
+262 GIEST

-339 ATLAVSQVASKSV
+339 AKLAVSQVASKSV
-352 ALENSEIDWGGIN
+352 ALENSEIDWGSVN
-365 NPISTACTVL
+365 NPVLAECTVL
-375 SNRLYGFK
+375 SNQLYGFK
-383 SLTPQQGVT
+383 SLIPQQKVS
-392 LQGVAVDSAV
+392 LQGAAVDSAV
-402 GTKLQFTNDSVE
+402 GTKLQFTNDSAE

-423 KIQAFTATITRNGV
+423 KIQSFTATITRNGV

-445 DTRFA
+445 DTRLA
-450 NSITESVIPA
+450 NSITESVIPT

-482 LVETQTAESLT
+482 LMETQTAESLT
-493 VTDLSLSIREV
+493 VTDLSLSIRKV
-504 GSSNWHSCTIEEY
+504 GSSNWHSCTIGEY

-549 VVSGKSKAKILLNN
+549 VVSGKSEAKILLNN

>member
-1 MGANMAIQNFL
+1 MGAYMAIQNFL

-89 AKNATDSG
+89 AKNATDAG

-168 FNPDKKTVTL
+168 FNPDTKTVTL

-208 SYSLDIEINAL
+208 SYSMDIEINAL

-238 RLVLANVDDASA
+238 RLVLTDVDDASA
-250 TGEVNLTVIYNY
+250 TGEVNLNVIYNY
-262 GIEGT
+262 GIEST

-330 GTDYVCSGY
+330 GKDYVCSGY
-339 ATLAVSQVASKSV
+339 ATLTVSQVASKSV

-402 GTKLQFTNDSVE
+402 GTKLQFTNDSAE
-414 QFAAFSDEC
+414 QFAAFSNEC

-437 TRSFKLET
+437 TRSFKLEA
-445 DTRFA
+445 DTRLA
-450 NSITESVIPA
+450 NSITESVIPT
-460 SETFESNFFTLG
+460 SEQFFDVGFQPGTG
-472 SGQIDMPLYG
+472 SFLFPLYG
-482 LVETQTAESLT
+482 LPGQTGLVEASFIDFD
-493 VTDLSLSIREV
+493 VKIREV
-504 GSSNWHSCTIEEY
+504 GSQNWYTCTL
-517 EDFGIGAKLS
+517 EDFDSQGMGGQLECTFA
-527 ASFTIDDGD
+527 IDDGD
-536 IFTAGDEVEMKIS
+536 VFVNGDNVELKIS
-549 VVSGKSKAKILLNN
+549 VATGKPNAKVTINN
-563 IGKTW
+563 IAKSW
-568 TWSGNTVSLTG
+568 TWSGNAVSLTG
-579 VVEE
+579 VIEE

>member
-1 MGANMAIQNFL
+1 MAIQNFL

-35 AYAVPTNPRTE
+35 SYAVPTNPRTE

-97 ITGLD
+97 VTGLD

-168 FNPDKKTVTL
+168 FNPDTKTVIL

-202 ISEISM
+202 VSEISM

-250 TGEVNLTVIYNY
+250 SGDVNLTVIYNY
-262 GIEGT
+262 GIEDT

-275 LKNDASKIY
+275 LKNDALKIY

-305 GELSVVSVAIQS
+305 GELSVTSVAIQS

-330 GTDYVCSGY
+330 GKDYVCSGY

-352 ALENSEIDWGGIN
+352 ALENSEIDWGGVN
-365 NPISTACTVL
+365 NPILAECTVL
-375 SNRLYGFK
+375 SNQLYGFK
-383 SLTPQQGVT
+383 SLTPQQKVS
-392 LQGVAVDSAV
+392 LQGVAVDLAV
-402 GTKLQFTNDSVE
+402 GTKLQFTNSSAE

-423 KIQAFTATITRNGV
+423 KIQSFTATVSRNGV
-437 TRSFKLET
+437 TRSFKLEV
-445 DTRFA
+445 DTKLA
-450 NSITESVIPA
+450 NSISESIIPA
-460 SETFESNFFTLG
+460 SETFSEAGFG
-472 SGQIDMPLYG
+472 IGGGQFDLPLYG
-482 LVETQTAESLT
+482 IIETNTAEALT
-493 VTDLSLSIREV
+493 TTDFNIRIRKV
-504 GSSNWHSCTIEEY
+504 GTQDWHSCSLEEY
-517 EDFGIGAKLS
+517 EDYGESFKLS
-527 ASFTIDDGD
+527 GYFLIDDGD
-536 IFTAGDEVEMKIS
+536 IYSNGDEVELQIS
-549 VVSGKSKAKILLNN
+549 VAAGKSEAKILLNDV
-563 IGKTW
+563 GKTW
-568 TWSGNTVSLTG
+568 IWSGNTVSMTG
-579 VVEE
+579 IVEE

>member
-1 MGANMAIQNFL
+1 MAIQNFL

-35 AYAVPTNPRTE
+35 SYAVPTNPRTE
-46 KQQANRGRFAY
+46 KQQANRGRFAN

-89 AKNATDSG
+89 AKNATDSR

-136 GTLPTVSQI
+136 GTLPNVSQI

-168 FNPDKKTVTL
+168 FNPDTKTVTL

-202 ISEISM
+202 VSEISM

-250 TGEVNLTVIYNY
+250 TGEVNLNVIYNY

-305 GELSVVSVAIQS
+305 GEISVVSVAIQS

-322 KVNNATIV
+322 KVNNATIL
-330 GTDYVCSGY
+330 GTDYICSGY
-339 ATLAVSQVASKSV
+339 AKLAVSQVASKSV
-352 ALENSEIDWGGIN
+352 ALENSEIDWGSVN
-365 NPISTACTVL
+365 NPVLAECTVL
-375 SNRLYGFK
+375 SNQLYGFE
-383 SLTPQQGVT
+383 SLIPQQKVS

-402 GTKLQFTNDSVE
+402 GTKLQFTNDSAE

-437 TRSFKLET
+437 TRSFKLEA
-445 DTRFA
+445 DTKLT
-450 NSITESVIPA
+450 NSITESVIPT
-460 SETFESNFFTLG
+460 SETFESSFFTLG
-472 SGQIDMPLYG
+472 NGQIDMPLYG
-482 LVETQTAESLT
+482 LLETQTAESLT

-527 ASFTIDDGD
+527 ASFKIDDGD

-549 VVSGKSKAKILLNN
+549 VVSGKSEAKILLNN

-568 TWSGNTVSLTG
+568 AWSGNTVLLTG

>member
-1 MGANMAIQNFL
+1 MAIQNFL

-35 AYAVPTNPRTE
+35 SYAVPTNPRTE

-145 FAILINNGEIEPGIE
+145 FAILINNGEIEPEIE

-168 FNPDKKTVTL
+168 FNPDTKTVIL
-178 PDSLIGKIKQGMK
+178 PDSLIGKVKQGMK

-202 ISEISM
+202 VSEISM

-238 RLVLANVDDASA
+238 RLVLADVDDASA
-250 TGEVNLTVIYNY
+250 TGDVNLTVIYNY
-262 GIEGT
+262 GIEDT

-339 ATLAVSQVASKSV
+339 ATLAASQVASKSV
-352 ALENSEIDWGGIN
+352 ALENSEIDWGGVN
-365 NPISTACTVL
+365 TPISTVCTVL

-383 SLTPQQGVT
+383 SLIPQQGAT
-392 LQGVAVDSAV
+392 LQGVAVDSAI
-402 GTKLQFTNDSVE
+402 GTKLQFTNDSAE

-437 TRSFKLET
+437 TRSFKLEA
-445 DTRFA
+445 DTKLA
-450 NSITESVIPA
+450 NSITESAIPT
-460 SETFESNFFTLG
+460 SEQFFDVGFQPGTG
-472 SGQIDMPLYG
+472 SFLFPLYG
-482 LVETQTAESLT
+482 LPGQTGLVEANF
-493 VTDLSLSIREV
+493 TDFDVKIREV
-504 GSSNWHSCTIEEY
+504 GSQNWYACTL
-517 EDFGIGAKLS
+517 EDFESQGMGGQLECT
-527 ASFTIDDGD
+527 FTINDGD
-536 IFTAGDEVEMKIS
+536 VFVNGDNVELQIS
-549 VVSGKSKAKILLNN
+549 VATGKPNAKVTINN
-563 IGKTW
+563 IAKSW
-568 TWSGNTVSLTG
+568 IWSGNTVLLTG
-579 VVEE
+579 TVEE

>member
-1 MGANMAIQNFL
+1 MAIQNFL

-136 GTLPTVSQI
+136 GTLPTVPQI

-168 FNPDKKTVTL
+168 FNPDTKTVIL

-250 TGEVNLTVIYNY
+250 SGDVNLTVIYNY

-275 LKNDASKIY
+275 LKNDTSKIY

-291 QNDNDALSSYVTSA
+291 QNDNDALSSYVTSE

-339 ATLAVSQVASKSV
+339 ATLAASQIASKSV
-352 ALENSEIDWGGIN
+352 ALENSEIDWGGVN
-365 NPISTACTVL
+365 TPISAKCTVL
-375 SNRLYGFK
+375 SNQLYGFK
-383 SLTPQQGVT
+383 SLTPQQEVL
-392 LQGVAVDSAV
+392 LQGVAVDSTA
-402 GTKLQFTNDSVE
+402 GTKLQFSNSSAE

-423 KIQAFTATITRNGV
+423 KIQSFTATITRNGV

-445 DTRFA
+445 DTRLA
-450 NSITESVIPA
+450 NSITESVIPT
-460 SETFESNFFTLG
+460 SEQFFDVGFQPGTG
-472 SGQIDMPLYG
+472 SFLFPLYG
-482 LVETQTAESLT
+482 LVGQTGLVEANF
-493 VTDLSLSIREV
+493 TDFDVKIREV
-504 GSSNWHSCTIEEY
+504 GSQNWYACTL
-517 EDFGIGAKLS
+517 EDFESQGMGGQLECTFAIN
-527 ASFTIDDGD
+527 DGD
-536 IFTAGDEVEMKIS
+536 VFVDGDNVELQIS
-549 VVSGKSKAKILLNN
+549 VATGKPNAKVTINN
-563 IGKTW
+563 IAKTW
-568 TWSGNTVSLTG
+568 IWSGNTVSITG
-579 VVEE
+579 TVEE

>member
-1 MGANMAIQNFL
+1 MAIQNFL

-66 AATYRSLLFS
+66 SATYRSLLFS

-122 QNPGATSAPVLELK
+122 QNPGAISAPVLELK

-168 FNPDKKTVTL
+168 FNPDTKTVIL

-224 TADKMSFTQTQTLK
+224 TSDKMSFTQTQTLK
-238 RLVLANVDDASA
+238 RLVLADVDDASA
-250 TGEVNLTVIYNY
+250 TGDVNLTVIYNY
-262 GIEGT
+262 GIEST

-330 GTDYVCSGY
+330 GKDYICSGY
-339 ATLAVSQVASKSV
+339 ATLAASQIESKSV
-352 ALENSEIDWGGIN
+352 VLENSEIDWGGIN
-365 NPISTACTVL
+365 TPISTACTVL
-375 SNRLYGFK
+375 SNQLYGFK

-392 LQGVAVDSAV
+392 LQGVTVDSAV
-402 GTKLQFTNDSVE
+402 GTKLQFTNDSAE

-437 TRSFKLET
+437 TRSFKLEA
-445 DTRFA
+445 DTRLV
-450 NSITESVIPA
+450 NSITESAIPT
-460 SETFESNFFTLG
+460 SEQFFDESFQPGTGTFLF
-472 SGQIDMPLYG
+472 PLYG
-482 LVETQTAESLT
+482 LVGQTGPVDST
-493 VTDLSLSIREV
+493 FTDFDVRIREV
-504 GSSNWHSCTIEEY
+504 GSQNWYSCTLEY
-517 EDFGIGAKLS
+517 FESQGMGGNLSCLFG
-527 ASFTIDDGD
+527 IDDGD
-536 IFTAGDEVEMKIS
+536 VFVDGDNVELQIS
-549 VVSGKSKAKILLNN
+549 VATGKPNAKVTIDN
-563 IGKTW
+563 IAKSW
-568 TWSGNTVSLTG
+568 AWSGNTVSLTG

>member
-1 MGANMAIQNFL
+1 MAIQNFL

-35 AYAVPTNPRTE
+35 SYAVPTNPRTE
-46 KQQANRGRFAY
+46 KQQANRGRFAS

-168 FNPDKKTVTL
+168 FNPDTKTVIL

-238 RLVLANVDDASA
+238 RLVLADVDDASA
-250 TGEVNLTVIYNY
+250 SGDINLTVIYNY

-291 QNDNDALSSYVTSA
+291 QNDNDALSSYITSA

-339 ATLAVSQVASKSV
+339 ATLTASQIASKSV
-352 ALENSEIDWGGIN
+352 ALENSEIDWGEVN
-365 NPISTACTVL
+365 TPISTACTVL

-392 LQGVAVDSAV
+392 LQGVAVVSAI
-402 GTKLQFTNDSVE
+402 GTKLQFTNDSAE

-423 KIQAFTATITRNGV
+423 KIQSFTATITRNGV
-437 TRSFKLET
+437 TRSFKLEA
-445 DTRFA
+445 DTKLT
-450 NSITESVIPA
+450 NSITESVIPT
-460 SETFESNFFTLG
+460 SEQFFDVGFQTGTGTFLF
-472 SGQIDMPLYG
+472 PLYG
-482 LVETQTAESLT
+482 LVGQTGLVEASF
-493 VTDLSLSIREV
+493 TDFDVKIREV
-504 GSSNWHSCTIEEY
+504 GSQNWYACTL
-517 EDFGIGAKLS
+517 EDFDSQGMGGQLECTFAIN
-527 ASFTIDDGD
+527 DGD
-536 IFTAGDEVEMKIS
+536 VFVDGDNVELQIS
-549 VVSGKSKAKILLNN
+549 VATGKPNAKVTINN
-563 IGKTW
+563 IAKTW
-568 TWSGNTVSLTG
+568 IWSGNTVSLTG

>member
-1 MGANMAIQNFL
+1 MAIQNFL

-35 AYAVPTNPRTE
+35 SYAVPTNPRTE

-136 GTLPTVSQI
+136 GTLPDVPQI
-145 FAILINNGEIEPGIE
+145 FAILINNGEMEPGIE

-168 FNPDKKTVTL
+168 FNPDTKTVTL

-202 ISEISM
+202 VSEISM

-238 RLVLANVDDASA
+238 KLVLADVDDASA
-250 TGEVNLTVIYNY
+250 VGDVNLTVIYNY

-330 GTDYVCSGY
+330 GKDYVCSGY
-339 ATLAVSQVASKSV
+339 ATLVVSQVASKSV

-375 SNRLYGFK
+375 SNQLYGFK
-383 SLTPQQGVT
+383 SLTPQQRVT

-402 GTKLQFTNDSVE
+402 GTKLQFTNDSAE

-423 KIQAFTATITRNGV
+423 KIQSFTATITRNGV
-437 TRSFKLET
+437 TRSFKLEA
-445 DTRFA
+445 DTKLA
-450 NSITESVIPA
+450 NSITESVIPT
-460 SETFESNFFTLG
+460 SEQFFDVGFQPGTG
-472 SGQIDMPLYG
+472 SLLFPLYG
-482 LVETQTAESLT
+482 LLGQTGLVEANF
-493 VTDLSLSIREV
+493 TDFDVKIREV
-504 GSSNWHSCTIEEY
+504 GSQNWYACTL
-517 EDFGIGAKLS
+517 EDFESQGMGGQLECTFI
-527 ASFTIDDGD
+527 INDGD
-536 IFTAGDEVEMKIS
+536 VFVNGDNVELKIS
-549 VVSGKSKAKILLNN
+549 VATGKPNAKVTINN
-563 IGKTW
+563 IAKSW

>member
-1 MGANMAIQNFL
+1 MAIQNFL

-35 AYAVPTNPRTE
+35 SYAVPTNPRTE

-168 FNPDKKTVTL
+168 FNPDTKTVIL

-202 ISEISM
+202 VSEISM

-238 RLVLANVDDASA
+238 RLVLADVDDASA

-291 QNDNDALSSYVTSA
+291 QNNNDALSSYVTSA
-305 GELSVVSVAIQS
+305 GELSVISVAIQS

-330 GTDYVCSGY
+330 GTDYICSGY
-339 ATLAVSQVASKSV
+339 ATLAVSQIASKSV
-352 ALENSEIDWGGIN
+352 ALENSEIDWGSVN
-365 NPISTACTVL
+365 NPVLAECTVL
-375 SNRLYGFK
+375 SNQLYGFK
-383 SLTPQQGVT
+383 SLTPQQKVS
-392 LQGVAVDSAV
+392 LQGVAVDSTV
-402 GTKLQFTNDSVE
+402 GKKLQFTNSSAE

-445 DTRFA
+445 DTRLA
-450 NSITESVIPA
+450 NSITESAIPA
-460 SETFESNFFTLG
+460 SETFESIFFTLG

-482 LVETQTAESLT
+482 LTETQTAESLT

-527 ASFTIDDGD
+527 ALFTIDDGD

-549 VVSGKSKAKILLNN
+549 VVSGKSEAKILLNN